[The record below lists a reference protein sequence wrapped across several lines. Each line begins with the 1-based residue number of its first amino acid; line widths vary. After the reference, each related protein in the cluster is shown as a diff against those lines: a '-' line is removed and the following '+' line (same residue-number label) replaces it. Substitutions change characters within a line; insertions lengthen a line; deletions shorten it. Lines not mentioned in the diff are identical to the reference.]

1 MSKKELAE
9 IVVPSVL
16 GGLSI
21 AVALITWFSRRTWRR
36 EVFNPYGNPIHVPPT
51 PPAYGAHRL
60 SLFPPRGELSLEE
73 WVSHYYI
80 STSKETKLLTFLSS
94 YGPDGVLLRELIM
107 LAALRLSGGRSKNH
121 WLENG
126 EVGSLQK
133 AIHIPNESRN
143 HSFLVDDF
151 MEGMSESLHIELLQA
166 RLESLGLI
174 KVRYP
179 NGIPADAALQYWH
192 TDQRIWSIREDWEDV
207 WGGVLEPTV
216 LQGLLD
222 VFMEIPGKDVSPAA
236 QRQREFYYHHAHLLI
251 CRIMPFRGR
260 LRDDDQSLRKIVH
273 VTLQLLTHRFQE
285 GDETLLKFVREIS
298 KPYLDPHMDLM
309 LLWAEL
315 KEKAFGEDYDGL
327 CSVRDRLLDLVAS
340 NEVSSRATPQQNGLL
355 GFFLIDL
362 MSTAKAAHFEDIVSD
377 AFKAGTEWADRT
389 PVMRS
394 TLEGTALC
402 EALATF
408 DIDDWNKAIPPKY
421 HIFYGYLLSRAG
433 LLIQGDRLL
442 ASGLQHT
449 AKQYTTLWFYEFER
463 VSNALKLG
471 QQKEAAQMLASIRDR
486 ALYKRDSIS
495 CPNLWKQ
502 SGECAEIFVL
512 LYLYEAD
519 CSASIGRLDDAC
531 AKLNSGIT
539 VTSFMHDAYIQTL
552 RVTLEMRLLEV
563 RMWQQNL
570 KEALPVALD
579 LASELFDHRTRW
591 NFAPDTIY
599 GIVQQLLDLSNTL
612 LSTGDAEAS
621 LKLLELVTS
630 VRAYL
635 PSVLSEELE
644 PYVQQR
650 VVTMRRFREESEL
663 SRPES
668 NTRTLDTAIEDPI
681 TPPQTELKYDSIA
694 SRKEKSI
701 IGMNASL
708 DRPPSD
714 EVRPSGPKHLQ
725 RLARRK
731 MESYGA
737 PAKAD
742 TRGKLLQA
750 LRPPT
755 TEPGTSVTGSE
766 KKESQKATL
775 QVECEPNTAV

>member
-16 GGLSI
+16 GGLSM
-21 AVALITWFSRRTWRR
+21 AVALITWFFPRRKRG

-60 SLFPPRGELSLEE
+60 SFFPPRGELSLQE
-73 WVSHYYI
+73 WKSRYLI
-80 STSKETKLLTFLSS
+80 STSKETKFLTFLSS
-94 YGPDGVLLRELIM
+94 YGPDGVPLRELIM
-107 LAALRLSGGRSKNH
+107 LAALRLSGGRSKNY
-121 WLENG
+121 WSENG
-126 EVGSLQK
+126 EVDSLQI
-133 AIHIPNESRN
+133 ATHIQKSRN

-151 MEGMSESLHIELLQA
+151 MEEMSESLHIELLQA

-179 NGIPADAALQYWH
+179 NGILANAALQYWH
-192 TDQRIWSIREDWEDV
+192 TDQRIWSIREDV

-222 VFMEIPGKDVSPAA
+222 VFMAIPGKDVSPAA

-251 CRIMPFRGR
+251 CRIMPFRDR
-260 LRDDDQSLRKIVH
+260 LRDDYDSLLKIVH
-273 VTLQLLTHRFQE
+273 VTLELLTHRFQE
-285 GDETLLKFVREIS
+285 GDEALLKFVREIPRNYFDS
-298 KPYLDPHMDLM
+298 QIDLM

-315 KEKAFGEDYDGL
+315 KEKAFGKDYDGL
-327 CSVRDRLLDLVAS
+327 CWVRDRLLDLVTS
-340 NEVSSRATPQQNGLL
+340 NEAPFRATNPRRNGLL
-355 GFFLIDL
+355 GFLLVDL
-362 MSTAKAAHFEDIVSD
+362 MNTAKAAHFEDIVSD
-377 AFKAGTEWADRT
+377 AFKAGTKWVDRI

-394 TLEGTALC
+394 TMEETALC

-408 DIDDWNKAIPPKY
+408 EIDDWNKAIPPEY
-421 HIFYGYLLSRAG
+421 HVFYGYLLSRAG
-433 LLIQGDRLL
+433 LLLQGDRLL

-449 AKQYTTLWFYEFER
+449 AKRYTTLWFYEIER

-519 CSASIGRLDDAC
+519 CSASIGRLNDAC

-539 VTSFMHDAYIQTL
+539 ITSFMHDPYIQTL

-591 NFAPDTIY
+591 IFAPDTIY

-612 LSTGDAEAS
+612 LSTGDAAAS

-635 PSVLSEELE
+635 PGVLSEELE

-668 NTRTLDTAIEDPI
+668 NMRTLDTAIEDPI
-681 TPPQTELKYDSIA
+681 TPPQTELKYDSIT

-701 IGMNASL
+701 IRMNAFL

-714 EVRPSGPKHLQ
+714 KVRPSGPKHLQ

-731 MESYGA
+731 MERYGA

-742 TRGKLLQA
+742 TLGKLLRA
-750 LRPPT
+750 PCPPT

-775 QVECEPNTAV
+775 QTESGPNTAV